1 MFVYRELG
9 IGDSPCRLGAAVFSF
24 AFWLAN
30 SLETGTSIMLQGH
43 DVSGAEARM

>member
-9 IGDSPCRLGAAVFSF
+9 IEDSPCRLEAAVFPF

-30 SLETGTSIMLQGH
+30 SLETGTAIML
-43 DVSGAEARM
+43 